1 MLGRALIAG
10 LDLDAAAY
18 PDDLKPLVGEAIHIA
33 RTHSDGYIRQRVEVQ
48 LGNERLLEP
57 LPHRE

>member
-1 MLGRALIAG
+1 
-10 LDLDAAAY
+10 LDAAAY